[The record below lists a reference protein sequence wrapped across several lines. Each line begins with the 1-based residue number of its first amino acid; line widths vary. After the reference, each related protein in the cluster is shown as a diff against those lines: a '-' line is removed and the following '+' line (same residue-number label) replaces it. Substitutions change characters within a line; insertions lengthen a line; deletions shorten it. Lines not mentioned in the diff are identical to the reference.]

1 MRCVYHDLDKSYS
14 VETCTC
20 GSNKIKI
27 KVIQDKWL
35 LGIIKGE
42 TIRPS
47 LVSHTKPIAVTEFFC
62 ETCNNMLNSMVHH
75 KAEEVQ

>member
-1 MRCVYHDLDKSYS
+1 MRCVYQDLDKSYR

-35 LGIIKGE
+35 LGIVEGE
-42 TIRPS
+42 IIRPS

-62 ETCNNMLNSMVHH
+62 ETCNSLLISTIHNKEKDV
-75 KAEEVQ
+75 